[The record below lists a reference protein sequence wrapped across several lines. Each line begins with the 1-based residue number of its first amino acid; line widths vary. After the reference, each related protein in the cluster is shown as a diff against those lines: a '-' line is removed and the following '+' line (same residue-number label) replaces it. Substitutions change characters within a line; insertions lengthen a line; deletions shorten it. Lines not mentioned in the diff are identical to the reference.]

1 METEKDCNYIPFG
14 SDPEL
19 DKKYLKA
26 WSKISFLKKHSNYG
40 LDRYYDHVM
49 RQVYGVMFPDM
60 PTYDFVF
67 FIEQGCGIDEIID
80 ITLQFFSHGWHDSD
94 YNEIML
100 ALVKYGRRI
109 SKQFAYANWG
119 ETRKEVAKRGYYLD
133 RLMFDSY
140 GAREIACNKIREAG
154 GLTEWFNNNKD
165 KRYYSSISEALKN
178 NSSQYLSFTYFF
190 DQCKTFIDDNLYL
203 DFAMFCNSND
213 HKQIEAYIEQKIHE
227 LGCNN
232 LEEWME
238 KYPDRVFYDKKNL
251 TDKQQQLLKQLKNP
265 DKQKKRDI
273 FERLWDFLINS

>member
-1 METEKDCNYIPFG
+1 METEKDCKYISFG

-26 WSKISFLKKHSNYG
+26 WNKISFLRKHNNYG
-40 LDRYYDHVM
+40 LDKYYKHVM
-49 RQVYGVMFPDM
+49 RQVYGVIFPSM

-80 ITLQFFSHGWHDSD
+80 ITMQFYNHGWHDSD

-100 ALVKYGRRI
+100 ALIKYGRRI
-109 SKQFAYANWG
+109 SKKFATNDLG
-119 ETRKEVAKRGYYLD
+119 ETRREVAKRGYYLD

-154 GLTEWFNNNKD
+154 GLTQWFNNNKD
-165 KRYYSSISEALKN
+165 KRYYDSISQALKN
-178 NSSQYLSFTYFF
+178 NSSQSTYFL
-190 DQCKTFIDDNLYL
+190 DQCRVFIDDNLYL
-203 DFAMFCNSND
+203 DFVKCCNSYD
-213 HKQIEAYIEQKIHE
+213 YKQIDSFIEQKIHN
-227 LGCNN
+227 LGCNS

-251 TDKQQQLLKQLKNP
+251 TDKQQQLLKQLKEHK
-265 DKQKKRDI
+265 DRRG
-273 FERLWDFLINS
+273 FLERLWDFFF